1 MTVGELLDSDS
12 NIICSSA
19 ETNEACCSYGLS
31 DLLRPPSK
39 LTLDLKQQTILMK
52 MTMTM
57 GT

>member
-19 ETNEACCSYGLS
+19 ETNEACYSYRLS